1 MRLSF
6 ASTEAQVAPYSFT
19 AWQRRWMPVNRSM
32 GLNPRG
38 LMGNNSDIQQSKQS
52 QLTTFPRFANSSPVA
67 PIVLAATVFGGIVA
81 YEMAQ
86 QLLRQGEP
94 PALVVL
100 FTAELR
106 FHRKVPAPV
115 KPKPPA
121 NAVSH
126 QLATLLKNPPRAL
139 YRKSAILAARRWGKL
154 APIFYRILVPA
165 GPLNST
171 KNANSICV

>member
-1 MRLSF
+1 MDAGQPFYGIEPEGLDGKQFRYTTVEAIAANYLS
-6 ASTEAQVAPYSFT
+6 EIRKLQLRGPYCF
-19 AWQRRWMPVNRSM
+19 
-32 GLNPRG
+32 GG
-38 LMGNNSDIQQSKQS
+38 YC
-52 QLTTFPRFANSSPVA
+52 
-67 PIVLAATVFGGIVA
+67 FGGIVA

-94 PALVVL
+94 AALVVL

-165 GPLNST
+165 GPPNST